1 MKAVLEIGT
10 NDLNIHLV
18 EVLNSLFQ
26 QNVTEVLI
34 RRGINKLEE
43 FDTTLKLDDIMASIK
58 ASGHN
63 ELLLKDIEQG
73 FKNSTIFSEQ

>member
-1 MKAVLEIGT
+1 MKAVLEIGA

-43 FDTTLKLDDIMASIK
+43 FDTTLKLDDIMTSLK
-58 ASGHN
+58 AGGHN
-63 ELLLKDIEQG
+63 ELLLQDVEQG
-73 FKNSTIFSEQ
+73 FKNSTIISEQ